1 MRSLAALVVTLS
13 LIGCSRDDARDS
25 TPQRDAPPREAAV
38 SAPADGATRSG
49 WWEARSEFPAQRGTS
64 LFEGRDTTRAQIRHR
79 PPPEREAM
87 PVPGVAQGP
96 PLPPYTYVG
105 KVARGGEGYAVLA
118 RDERVFV
125 VGVGDAVGNGYRV
138 RSISEREV
146 VLFNLD
152 FDMTRKLA
160 YSAAA
165 SNAVLPADAAL
176 TAASDDVSLRIS
188 GPSQVAVGEQFT
200 LTVSLDS
207 GFSAALESG
216 KVEVRFDPKVLEIV
230 GESASSG
237 AARVEIGGAYVG
249 HPAPAT
255 LQFRAHAAAP
265 GGTEVRVVPTSI
277 ADTDGRNLGV
287 NVPQPYRLMVVR
299 AAAGAP
305 DVAFGSRGRGPSP
318 ASAPNAVLP
327 ARNPAPQTETPSE
340 TEPPPQTEPPD
351 DG

>member
-1 MRSLAALVVTLS
+1 
-13 LIGCSRDDARDS
+13 
-25 TPQRDAPPREAAV
+25 
-38 SAPADGATRSG
+38 
-49 WWEARSEFPAQRGTS
+49 
-64 LFEGRDTTRAQIRHR
+64 
-79 PPPEREAM
+79 
-87 PVPGVAQGP
+87 
-96 PLPPYTYVG
+96 VG